1 MTTPKTSEQWLDNTR
16 DEREEKL
23 LEEIEGQLRRKSE
36 DQLRRQF
43 EDQLTEKI
51 EEWIDHTRADREQ
64 RIRDLPELIERE
76 LRITGPDLDHGKRP
90 RQGGA
95 CKHALRPAHPSRD
108 TVPDAAGS

>member
-23 LEEIEGQLRRKSE
+23 LEEIEGK
-36 DQLRRQF
+36 LRRQF

-76 LRITGPDLDHGKRP
+76 LRITGPDF
-90 RQGGA
+90 
-95 CKHALRPAHPSRD
+95 
-108 TVPDAAGS
+108 